1 MYKVEEYL
9 NACLDS
15 ITNQTYREF
24 ECICIDDGSPDRCAA
39 IVNEYAAHDSRFRL
53 IRQKN
58 KGLAG
63 ARNTGIDDAAGDYIM
78 FVDADDFLH
87 SEALGLFHSSARDND
102 ADYVCASFATVE
114 ENADWRK
121 WIYQELNSDLASSIV
136 TSNPII
142 DWLDRCSNY
151 GVSAWTRLYSR
162 RLFENLRFVPEMR
175 IHEDTYFCPLILMR
189 SQKAVFMPK
198 PLYYYRQRRG
208 SLIRSDSF
216 RESLAALAHNVELV
230 AKLAAGLNFSGKHRD
245 LLLRNCGMSYFA
257 IVATNLVLNET
268 MPRDEWRTLLLEARE
283 ILRTLKKRGHFKH
296 SMVVGS
302 PNRVA
307 LVVAFELRSPLL
319 FRAFY
324 RIAWPDRWRKR
335 IQLAHAGT

>member
-9 NACLDS
+9 NACLES
-15 ITNQTYREF
+15 ITKQTYAEF
-24 ECICIDDGSPDRCAA
+24 ECICIDDESPDRCAA
-39 IVNEYAAHDSRFRL
+39 IANEYAARDSRFWL

-58 KGLAG
+58 QGLAG
-63 ARNTGIDDAAGDYIM
+63 ARNAGIDNAAGDYIM

-87 SEALGLFHSSARDND
+87 SEALDIFYSSARDND

-114 ENADWRK
+114 EDADWRN
-121 WIYQELNSDLASSIV
+121 WIYQDLNSDLGCSLV

-151 GVSAWTRLYSR
+151 GVSACTRLYSR
-162 RLFENLRFVPEMR
+162 RLFDNLRFVPEMR
-175 IHEDTYFCPLILMR
+175 IHEDSYFCALILMR

-216 RESLAALAHNVELV
+216 RESLTALADNAELV
-230 AKLAAGLNFSGKHRD
+230 AKLATELDLSAKHRN
-245 LLLRNCGMSYFA
+245 LLLKNCGMSYWA
-257 IVATNLVLNET
+257 IAATNLVLNET
-268 MPRDEWRTLLLEARE
+268 MPRDEWRTLLSEARR
-283 ILRTLKKRGHFKH
+283 IFRTLKRRGHFKH
-296 SMVVGS
+296 SMVVGR
-302 PNRVA
+302 PNRIA
-307 LVVAFELRSPLL
+307 LFVAFELRSPLL

-335 IQLAHAGT
+335 IQLANAGI